1 MEALVSPRWVLARM
15 YEPDLVIVDCRFKS
29 GEPEAGRL
37 AYETAHLPGAVYLD
51 PERDL
56 SAPDG
61 DGRDGLPRP
70 EELALTLG
78 RAGIGNAVRVVVYDD
93 SDGRSAARLWA
104 LLRWLGHD
112 LVTVMDG
119 GFAAWIA
126 GGFPVNDARRIVV
139 PASFTPSVRSDLLA
153 DAEIGRA
160 LGLPGILPV
169 ESSDTSFASRGN
181 PRTD

>member
-1 MEALVSPRWVLARM
+1 
-15 YEPDLVIVDCRFKS
+15 
-29 GEPEAGRL
+29 
-37 AYETAHLPGAVYLD
+37 
-51 PERDL
+51 
-56 SAPDG
+56 
-61 DGRDGLPRP
+61 
-70 EELALTLG
+70 
-78 RAGIGNAVRVVVYDD
+78 VRVVVYDD

-119 GFAAWIA
+119 GFAAWTA
-126 GGFPVNDARRIVV
+126 GGFPVNDTRHMVV

-160 LGLPGILPV
+160 LGLPGMLLV
-169 ESSDTSFASRGN
+169 DSSDASFASRGN